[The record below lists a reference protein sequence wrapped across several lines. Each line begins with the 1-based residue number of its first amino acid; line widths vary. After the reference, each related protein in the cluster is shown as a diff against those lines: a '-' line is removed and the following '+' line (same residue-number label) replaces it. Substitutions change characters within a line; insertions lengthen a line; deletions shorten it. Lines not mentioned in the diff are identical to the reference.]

1 MRGKKVIGL
10 LLSCAIFLSGSAMVF
25 AADTVESNK
34 GANISVK
41 ENVSDTISEDADKEE
56 PLARLQVI
64 TDEEEIS
71 KITSEN
77 PEIKKYLEQNEPF
90 AELEIITDQ
99 NEIEKIWAEN
109 PDVKALMQSKT
120 YYYLAYVKGNR
131 VRLRKSPSTSAII
144 NGILYESKKDW
155 VLLNDNYS
163 LNENY
168 IWWEVADSSIGF
180 PGWVVND
187 YIYLRASTDT
197 SRNAAD
203 VPEIDFDTL
212 KFIQ

>member
-1 MRGKKVIGL
+1 MQGEKMIGI
-10 LLSCAIFLSGSAMVF
+10 LLSGAIFLSGSAMVF
-25 AADTVESNK
+25 GADTVESNK
-34 GANISVK
+34 TVNISIK
-41 ENVSDTISEDADKEE
+41 ENVSNTISKAADKEE

-99 NEIEKIWAEN
+99 SEIEKIWAEN
-109 PDVKALMQSKT
+109 PDVKAFMQSKT
-120 YYYLAYVKGNR
+120 YYYLAYVKEND
-131 VRLRKSPSTSAII
+131 VRLRKSPSTSATI
-144 NGILYESKKDW
+144 NELLYESKKDW

-168 IWWEVADSSIGF
+168 IWWEVADSSIGV
-180 PGWVVND
+180 PGWIVND

-197 SRNAAD
+197 SRNEAD

>member
-1 MRGKKVIGL
+1 MLGKKVIGI
-10 LLSCAIFLSGSAMVF
+10 LLSGAILLSGSVMVF
-25 AADTVESNK
+25 AADNAGTNK
-34 GANISVK
+34 TANISVK
-41 ENVSDTISEDADKEE
+41 ENISNDISVDTDKKE
-56 PLARLQVI
+56 PLAELQVI
-64 TDEEEIS
+64 TDKEEIA

-99 NEIEKIWAEN
+99 SEIEKIWAEN

-120 YYYLAYVKGNR
+120 YYYLAYVKGNG
-131 VRLRKSPSTSAII
+131 VRLRKTPSTSATI
-144 NGILYESKKDW
+144 NGLLYESKKDW

-180 PGWVVND
+180 PGWIVND
-187 YIYLRASTDT
+187 YIYLRASTDVN
-197 SRNAAD
+197 RNGAD

>member
-1 MRGKKVIGL
+1 MRGKRIIGI
-10 LLSCAIFLSGSAMVF
+10 LLSGMILLSGSVIAF
-25 AADTVESNK
+25 AAGNAGTSK
-34 GANISVK
+34 AANISVK
-41 ENVSDTISEDADKEE
+41 ENISNDISVNTDKKE
-56 PLARLQVI
+56 PLAELQVI
-64 TDEEEIS
+64 TDKEEIS

-77 PEIKKYLEQNEPF
+77 PEIKEYLEQNEPF

-99 NEIEKIWAEN
+99 SEIEKIWAEN

-120 YYYLAYVKGNR
+120 YYYLAYVKGNG
-131 VRLRKSPSTSAII
+131 VRLRKSPSTSATI
-144 NGILYESKKDW
+144 NGLLYESKKDW

-180 PGWVVND
+180 PGWIVND

>member
-168 IWWEVADSSIGF
+168 MWWEVADSSIGF
-180 PGWVVND
+180 PGWIVND

>member
-1 MRGKKVIGL
+1 MRGKRIIGI
-10 LLSCAIFLSGSAMVF
+10 LLSGMILLSGSVIAF
-25 AADTVESNK
+25 AADNAGTSKV
-34 GANISVK
+34 ANISVK
-41 ENVSDTISEDADKEE
+41 ENISNDISVNTDKKE
-56 PLARLQVI
+56 PLAELQVI
-64 TDEEEIS
+64 TDKEEIS

-77 PEIKKYLEQNEPF
+77 PEIKEYLEQNEPF

-99 NEIEKIWAEN
+99 SEIEKIWAEN

-120 YYYLAYVKGNR
+120 YYYLAYVKGNG
-131 VRLRKSPSTSAII
+131 VRLRKSPSTSATI
-144 NGILYESKKDW
+144 NGLLYESKKDW

-180 PGWVVND
+180 PGWIVND

>member
-34 GANISVK
+34 GANISAK

-71 KITSEN
+71 KITSKN

-168 IWWEVADSSIGF
+168 MWWEVADSSIGF
-180 PGWVVND
+180 PGWIVND

>member
-1 MRGKKVIGL
+1 MRGKKVIGI

-41 ENVSDTISEDADKEE
+41 ENGSDTISEEADKEE

-71 KITSEN
+71 KITSKN
-77 PEIKKYLEQNEPF
+77 PEIKKYVEQNEPF

>member
-1 MRGKKVIGL
+1 MRGKRIIGI
-10 LLSCAIFLSGSAMVF
+10 LLSGMILLSGSVIAF
-25 AADTVESNK
+25 AADNAGTSK
-34 GANISVK
+34 AANISVK
-41 ENVSDTISEDADKEE
+41 ENISNDISVNTDKKE
-56 PLARLQVI
+56 PLAELQVI
-64 TDEEEIS
+64 TDKEEIS

-77 PEIKKYLEQNEPF
+77 PEIKEYLEQNEPF

-99 NEIEKIWAEN
+99 SEIEKIWAEN

-120 YYYLAYVKGNR
+120 YYYLAYVKGNG
-131 VRLRKSPSTSAII
+131 VRLRKSPSTSATI
-144 NGILYESKKDW
+144 NGLLYESKKDW

-180 PGWVVND
+180 PGWIVND

>member
-1 MRGKKVIGL
+1 MRGKKIIGI
-10 LLSCAIFLSGSAMVF
+10 LLSGAILLSGSAMVF
-25 AADTVESNK
+25 AADNAGTNTT
-34 GANISVK
+34 ANISVK
-41 ENVSDTISEDADKEE
+41 ENISNEISVDNDKKE
-56 PLARLQVI
+56 PLAELQVI
-64 TDEEEIS
+64 TDKEEIS

-99 NEIEKIWAEN
+99 SEIEKIWAEN

-120 YYYLAYVKGNR
+120 YYYLAYVKGNG
-131 VRLRKSPSTSAII
+131 VRLRKSPSTSATI
-144 NGILYESKKDW
+144 NGLLYESKKDW

-180 PGWVVND
+180 PGWIVND

-197 SRNAAD
+197 SRNAAN

>member
-34 GANISVK
+34 GANISAK

-155 VLLNDNYS
+155 ALLNDNYS

-168 IWWEVADSSIGF
+168 MWWEVADSSIGF
-180 PGWVVND
+180 PGWIVND

>member
-1 MRGKKVIGL
+1 MQGEKMIGI
-10 LLSCAIFLSGSAMVF
+10 LLSGAIFLSGSAMVF
-25 AADTVESNK
+25 GADTVESNK
-34 GANISVK
+34 TVNISIK
-41 ENVSDTISEDADKEE
+41 ENVSNTISKAADKEE

-99 NEIEKIWAEN
+99 SEIEKIWAEN
-109 PDVKALMQSKT
+109 PDVKE
-120 YYYLAYVKGNR
+120 ND
-131 VRLRKSPSTSAII
+131 VRLRKSPSTSATI
-144 NGILYESKKDW
+144 NELLYESKKDW

-168 IWWEVADSSIGF
+168 IWWEVADSSIGV
-180 PGWVVND
+180 PGWIVND

-197 SRNAAD
+197 SRNEAD